1 MKITGL
7 GILAEMI
14 CCLLEEGKINP
25 AKAKYDILLERTK
38 ELTEKDLPE
47 ETKAMLV
54 QVRELGEEALVNDK
68 LDKEKLY
75 QLSRMVTY

>member
-1 MKITGL
+1 MEYLSLIH
-7 GILAEMI
+7 I
-14 CCLLEEGKINP
+14 CLLEEGKINP

>member
-14 CCLLEEGKINP
+14 CCLLEEEKINP

-38 ELTEKDLPE
+38 DLIEKDLPD

-54 QVRELGEEALVNDK
+54 QMKELEEEALVNNNLNK
-68 LDKEKLY
+68 KKLY
-75 QLSRMVTY
+75 QLSRMITY